1 MFFVSQTDGDFKP
14 CSLEFLFQNMYNL
27 LSWKLE
33 DQDPDPPPFSFFG
46 TNEQNSLQKGPVIGE
61 TWRTANP
68 NPKDTHLPH
77 YTAWVVD
84 NTT

>member
-33 DQDPDPPPFSFFG
+33 DQDPDPLPFSFLAKM
-46 TNEQNSLQKGPVIGE
+46 NRRDLADSQRQ
-61 TWRTANP
+61 
-68 NPKDTHLPH
+68 PKRHTP
-77 YTAWVVD
+77 
-84 NTT
+84 TTLYYVGG